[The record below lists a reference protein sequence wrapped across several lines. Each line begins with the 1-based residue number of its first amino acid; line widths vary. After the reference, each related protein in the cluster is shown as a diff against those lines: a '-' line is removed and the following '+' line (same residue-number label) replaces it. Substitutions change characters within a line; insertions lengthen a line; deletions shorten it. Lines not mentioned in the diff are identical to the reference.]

1 MTVLADERFSMPK
14 GILYCVATPI
24 GNLDDISERAK
35 QTLANVDKIYA
46 EDTRVTRQLL
56 NHFGI
61 QQTLSSLHDH
71 NEAERIAS
79 IVAELEQGLNLA
91 LVSDAGTPL
100 ISDPGY
106 KLVNALGQLGIKIV
120 PIPGA
125 SALITALSVAGLPTD
140 RFAFEGFLPAKSAS
154 RRKILEGLKLETR
167 TLVFYESSHRIVD
180 TLQDFVISF
189 DNDRKLVI
197 LRELTKLFE
206 TIYRGTISELAE
218 KIKHDN
224 DMQKGEFVLVVAGK
238 ELNTSVD
245 DEELIK
251 LNKLL
256 TILID
261 ELSVKQAVS
270 IASKL
275 VNLPKNYI
283 YKYCLEHFKTDD

>member
-1 MTVLADERFSMPK
+1 MLVLADERFSMPK

-206 TIYRGTISELAE
+206 TIYRGKVSELAE

-238 ELNTSVD
+238 ELNTSVN

-275 VNLPKNYI
+275 INLPKNYI

>member
-206 TIYRGTISELAE
+206 TIYRGTVSELAA

-275 VNLPKNYI
+275 INLPKNYI

>member
-1 MTVLADERFSMPK
+1 MLVLADERFSMPK

-79 IVAELEQGLNLA
+79 IVAELEKGLNLA

-154 RRKILEGLKLETR
+154 RRKILEELKLETR

-206 TIYRGTISELAE
+206 TIYRGTVSELAE

-275 VNLPKNYI
+275 INLPKNYI

>member
-1 MTVLADERFSMPK
+1 MLVLADERFSMPK

-154 RRKILEGLKLETR
+154 RRKILEELKLETR

-206 TIYRGTISELAE
+206 TIYRGTVSELAE

-261 ELSVKQAVS
+261 ELSVKQAVN

-275 VNLPKNYI
+275 INLPKNYI

>member
-106 KLVNALGQLGIKIV
+106 KLVNALGQLGIKVV

-154 RRKILEGLKLETR
+154 RRKILEELKLETR

-206 TIYRGTISELAE
+206 TIYRGTVSELAE

-238 ELNTSVD
+238 ELNTSVN

-251 LNKLL
+251 LNKLI
-256 TILID
+256 TILIG

>member
-1 MTVLADERFSMPK
+1 MLVLADERFSMPK

-206 TIYRGTISELAE
+206 TIYRGTVSELAE

-238 ELNTSVD
+238 ELNTSVN

-275 VNLPKNYI
+275 TNLPKNYI

>member
-1 MTVLADERFSMPK
+1 MLVLADERFSMPK

-154 RRKILEGLKLETR
+154 RRKILEELKLETR

-206 TIYRGTISELAE
+206 TIYRGTVSELAE

-275 VNLPKNYI
+275 INLPKNYI

>member
-1 MTVLADERFSMPK
+1 MLVLADERFSMPK

-206 TIYRGTISELAE
+206 TIYRGTVSELAE

-275 VNLPKNYI
+275 TNLPKNYI